1 METDMTTNT
10 LIAWTHEV
18 VGKAHDLHIL
28 LLVGP
33 ELGADE
39 REQLAAASPEVRRA
53 ARTIT
58 ACLTPTVAL
67 PAAPELGPMLP
78 LSDALRVLTSDEDW
92 LDMSPDEADEVAR
105 EILIALDQHYDIAH
119 LTPADVIAA
128 MLEDPAEIDVLR
140 YRCNILRREG
150 GSDSSLARG
159 LQRAYERARS
169 AT

>member
-1 METDMTTNT
+1 MTTSAP
-10 LIAWTHEV
+10 IVWTYEDI
-18 VGKAHDLHIL
+18 GNAHDLHIL

-58 ACLTPTVAL
+58 ACLTPTVPL

-92 LDMSPDEADEVAR
+92 LDMSPDEADEAAR
-105 EILIALDQHYDIAH
+105 EILIALDQHYDIVH

-128 MLEDPAEIDVLR
+128 RLEDPAEIDVLR

-169 AT
+169 AA